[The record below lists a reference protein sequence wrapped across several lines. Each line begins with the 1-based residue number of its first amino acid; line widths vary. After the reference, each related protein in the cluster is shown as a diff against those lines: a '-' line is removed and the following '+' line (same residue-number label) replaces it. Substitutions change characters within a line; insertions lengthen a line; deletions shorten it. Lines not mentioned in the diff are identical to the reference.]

1 MSELNVNKGYT
12 PGNCR
17 WANAKQQRQN
27 QRPVKRRRRAELGAI
42 HQYARSLAAAGSNGQ
57 RRSSNDHSQEE
68 KNHHA

>member
-42 HQYARSLAAAGSNGQ
+42 HQYARSLAAAGSSGNAVLTAMCGN
-57 RRSSNDHSQEE
+57 STAQET
-68 KNHHA
+68 